1 MATIRGFASIC
12 QPIIENHPEVKLS
25 NILVYLL
32 IRQFRKTMSGIP
44 IINSFADNKADKLS
58 DLYDRYANVLY
69 NYASGLGF
77 PKDICMDAIHD
88 VFCKLALNES
98 RIEKF
103 TGENH
108 EKFYLFCCLKN
119 RLIDISRRE
128 SRTDCFCSEIVPS
141 GFEISIEESLADEE
155 EYQRLKAKVEE
166 LMSELTPS
174 QKEAVY
180 LRYMQ
185 EMSYEEIAQLLNIT
199 PESARKNVFRAMNK
213 MRLAAKRNPTLA
225 FFLLFIHF

>member
-1 MATIRGFASIC
+1 MPNTLVTGNPANEG
-12 QPIIENHPEVKLS
+12 P
-25 NILVYLL
+25 NIL
-32 IRQFRKTMSGIP
+32 S
-44 IINSFADNKADKLS
+44 S
-58 DLYDRYANVLY
+58 LY
-69 NYASGLGF
+69 NRYVNTLYTYSVGLGF
-77 PKDICMDAIHD
+77 SQDICMDAIHD

-98 RIEKF
+98 RVEKLISE
-103 TGENH
+103 GR

-128 SRTDCFCSEIVPS
+128 GRTDKLDSKTSVS
-141 GFEISIEESLADEE
+141 GFEISIEESITDEE
-155 EYQRLKAKVEE
+155 ERKNLKAKVEE

-199 PESARKNVFRAMNK
+199 PESVRKNVFRAMNK
-213 MRLAAKRNPTLA
+213 MRLAAKRNPALTVVL
-225 FFLLFIHF
+225 LLFHV

>member
-1 MATIRGFASIC
+1 MPQGWDFQKTY
-12 QPIIENHPEVKLS
+12 VWTLS
-25 NILVYLL
+25 TMFSVSWPSMSPGSRNSPA
-32 IRQFRKTMSGIP
+32 KTM
-44 IINSFADNKADKLS
+44 
-58 DLYDRYANVLY
+58 
-69 NYASGLGF
+69 
-77 PKDICMDAIHD
+77 
-88 VFCKLALNES
+88 
-98 RIEKF
+98 
-103 TGENH
+103 
-108 EKFYLFCCLKN
+108 KFYLFCCLKN

-128 SRTDCFCSEIVPS
+128 SRTDCFRSEIVPS

>member
-1 MATIRGFASIC
+1 
-12 QPIIENHPEVKLS
+12 
-25 NILVYLL
+25 
-32 IRQFRKTMSGIP
+32 MSGIP

-141 GFEISIEESLADEE
+141 GFEISIEESFADE
-155 EYQRLKAKVEE
+155 V
-166 LMSELTPS
+166 
-174 QKEAVY
+174 
-180 LRYMQ
+180 
-185 EMSYEEIAQLLNIT
+185 
-199 PESARKNVFRAMNK
+199 
-213 MRLAAKRNPTLA
+213 
-225 FFLLFIHF
+225 